1 MRVYSL
7 VYLAQHVILL
17 HVMDLPWVDFP
28 FEGVLK
34 ELAADIE
41 QEGAGRSYVHDAA
54 HRGLVVVT
62 GGGNAVTQDHTHQ
75 QTWGNQMK
83 A

>member
-1 MRVYSL
+1 
-7 VYLAQHVILL
+7 
-17 HVMDLPWVDFP
+17 MDLPWVDFP